1 MKKPSVLT
9 IGGSDPSCGAG
20 IQADIQAFELLN
32 VHPTSVI
39 TCITLQNTISLKEI
53 IPLPVNQIEK
63 QIDMIM
69 EDISPSYV
77 KTGLLY
83 SKEIIE
89 LVVKKQEEYKW
100 KLIVD
105 PIITSTTGK
114 TCVTKD
120 YISSLKSKLLPKTY
134 LITPNI
140 PEANQI
146 IQDSIKN
153 INSMKSSA
161 KNLQQ
166 LGCNYVFLKGGH
178 LEQSTD
184 AIDMFYDGKS
194 FHILSL
200 PMIKKP
206 AIHGTGCV
214 LSSLITGYLCKNDKP
229 KVAVQKAKHALWQM
243 MQYSYQPGK
252 GMNVSNLFYPI
263 FQTRPPF
270 FESFAYQNTW
280 QEFSSI
286 LPNLINELS
295 EVFIAEVGCNMGY
308 AISNAKTYQDI
319 CAFKNRLIKPLN
331 KNQLPTLVF
340 GGSKHVASIILSVMN
355 QFPDNQCA
363 MNIRYNEK
371 ILNACNKAIKNIAS
385 FDRSKE
391 PKNTKSTMEWGTSYV
406 LKSSDTCPDIIY
418 DKGGIGKEPMIRLI
432 GKNPQEIVSKLHAIK
447 RNYE

>member
-20 IQADIQAFELLN
+20 IQADIQTFKLLN

-63 QIDMIM
+63 QIDMVM
-69 EDISPSYV
+69 EDISPLYV

-83 SKEIIE
+83 SEEIIE
-89 LVVKKQEEYKW
+89 LMVKKQEEYEW

-114 TCVTKD
+114 TCITKE

-134 LITPNI
+134 IITPNI

-146 IQDSIKN
+146 IQDSIQTIDAMKSAAKN
-153 INSMKSSA
+153 I
-161 KNLQQ
+161 QQ

-178 LEQSTD
+178 LEQS
-184 AIDMFYDGKS
+184 IDVIDIFYDGET
-194 FHILSL
+194 FHTISL
-200 PMIKKP
+200 PRIKKS
-206 AIHGTGCV
+206 AIHGTGCA
-214 LSSLITGYLCKNDKP
+214 LSALITGYLCKNDKP
-229 KVAVQKAKHALWQM
+229 KLAVQKAKYALWQM
-243 MQYSYQPGK
+243 MHHSYQPGK
-252 GMNVSNLFYPI
+252 GMYVPNLFYPI
-263 FQTRPPF
+263 FQIKPPF
-270 FESFAYQNTW
+270 FESVAYQNTW

-286 LPNLINELS
+286 LPNLINELP
-295 EVFIAEVGCNMGY
+295 EAFIAEVGCNMGY
-308 AISNAKTYQDI
+308 AISNAKTYDDI
-319 CAFKNRLIKPLN
+319 CAFKNRLTRPLI
-331 KNQLPTLVF
+331 KNQLPTLIF

-371 ILNACNKAIKNIAS
+371 ILNACKKATDNIAS
-385 FDRSKE
+385 FDRSQE
-391 PKNTKSTMEWGTSYV
+391 PQNTKSTMEWGTTYV
-406 LKSSDTCPDIIY
+406 LQSSDTCPEIIY

-432 GKNPQEIVSKLHAIK
+432 GKNPQEILLKLREIK